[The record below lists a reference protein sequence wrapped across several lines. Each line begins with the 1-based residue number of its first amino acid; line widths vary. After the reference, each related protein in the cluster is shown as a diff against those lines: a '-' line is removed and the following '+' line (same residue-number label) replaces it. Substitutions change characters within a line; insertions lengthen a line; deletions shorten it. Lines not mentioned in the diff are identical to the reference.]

1 MQHERKVSIMKG
13 DESTDID
20 YIDKINGTNSPD
32 LKQEDDSFKY
42 GAKST
47 KCIMTQCTP
56 TKESLM
62 SLSNTKKNS
71 EQKRIEIPE
80 STGAA
85 RWKKYREGLKVN
97 IQGQYKDWL
106 I

>member
-20 YIDKINGTNSPD
+20 YIDIIKSQNSPD
-32 LKQEDDSFKY
+32 LKQEDSFKY

-47 KCIMTQCTP
+47 KCIMTQYTP